1 MRKIFT
7 LVLISSTLFVNSQIK
22 SGGSYKEYFQEGS
35 YLLLEDNFSQA
46 QENFEAAYAIDS
58 TNANVNYMLGICYLH
73 SALQKPKAEY
83 FLAKAVTNVSR
94 TYKTDDAS
102 EKAAAP
108 LAHLFYGEALHI
120 NYKFDEAIAQ
130 YDEFKKFVSAKD
142 KEWMKLVVR
151 HKETATYA
159 KELVA
164 IPMNV
169 QITNLGDSINSQYP
183 DYSPV
188 LSADERTLI
197 FTTRRPNTTGGFKEV
212 NGLYNED
219 VVVCYKDDN
228 GKWTTPTSISSNI
241 NTSAMEAVI
250 NLSPDGQTLIIYKD
264 GGEGMAGNIYYS
276 NYDGKDWTTLKEFGS
291 DVNSK
296 YQESHACLS
305 ADGNVLFFVS
315 DRPGGMGG
323 KDIYRCIRLPNGIWS
338 KALNMGP
345 TINTEYDEDGAF
357 IHPDGVTFFFSSNGH
372 KTMGGYDIFF
382 ASLNS
387 ENKFSEVT
395 NLGFPINT
403 TDDDVFFVTS
413 PDGKRSY
420 LSSAKDG
427 GFGEKDIYM
436 VSIPG
441 AKEKPLALFKGQIVP
456 AEGEKLPEDII
467 IIVKDK
473 QTGEIVGSY
482 RPKLINGTFST
493 ILPPGKEYNFSY
505 QAPAGEEFYN
515 EDVFVTGD
523 LSYQEIAREV
533 NLEPVKLLGKISAK
547 KKGITLMPLVL
558 DNPKSKK
565 PVAGAKLTLQEK
577 GSDPKTIE
585 ANAQG
590 KFDGINLKPEQKYTL
605 FAEVNG
611 KKSAV
616 AEINTVG
623 IKSGKVVNQVLYVD
637 GGKVETATAAKE
649 VTMDL
654 VVKNAKNKKPIAN
667 AEVTLT
673 DADGEKINVTT
684 NEKGV
689 AKIPLI
695 AATKYKVIAIS
706 DASTSEEI
714 TITTPGAKSKKPF
727 NKTILINLASTVVTN
742 NTNNN
747 TSTNATSDLP
757 PSEYE
762 FFFTYNKKKINNA
775 DAAWTNFID
784 KIVELS
790 KQKVVM
796 VQISSS
802 ASRVPCRG
810 GNKRL
815 ASARAKKLSTSIKEA
830 VAAKGGDISKV
841 KFTRKAKVGGPKY
854 RGDFNIGRKKYEK
867 FQYVKAKAS

>member
-7 LVLISSTLFVNSQIK
+7 LVLISSALFVNSQIK
-22 SGGSYKEYFQEGS
+22 SGGSYKDYFQEGS
-35 YLLLEDNFSQA
+35 YLLLEDNYILA

-58 TNANVNYMLGICYLH
+58 TSANVNYMLGICYLH

-83 FLAKAVTNVSR
+83 FLANAVKNVSR

-102 EKAAAP
+102 EKASAP

-120 NYKFDEAIAQ
+120 NYKFDEAIKQ

-142 KEWMKLVVR
+142 KEWTKLVVR
-151 HKETATYA
+151 HKETANYA

-169 QITNLGDSINSQYP
+169 QITNLGDSVNSQYP

-228 GKWTTPTSISSNI
+228 GKWTAPQSISPNI

-276 NYDGKDWTTLKEFGS
+276 TYDGKDWTTLKEFGS

-315 DRPGGMGG
+315 DRPGGIGG
-323 KDIYRCIRLPNGIWS
+323 KDIYRCIKLPNGIWS

-372 KTMGGYDIFF
+372 KSMGGYDIFF

-420 LSSAKDG
+420 LSSGKDG
-427 GFGEKDIYM
+427 GYGEKDIYM

-523 LSYQEIAREV
+523 LTYQEIAREV

-547 KKGITLMPLVL
+547 KKSITLMPVVL
-558 DNPKSKK
+558 DNPKSKT
-565 PVAGAKLTLQEK
+565 PVIGAKITLQEK
-577 GSDPKTIE
+577 GSDTQIID

-590 KFDGINLKPEQKYTL
+590 KFDGVNLKPEKKYTI

-611 KKSAV
+611 KKSAI
-616 AEINTVG
+616 ADISTVG
-623 IKSGKVVNQVLYVD
+623 VKSGKVVNQILYVD
-637 GGKVETATAAKE
+637 GGKVITAAAKD
-649 VTMDL
+649 VTLDL
-654 VVKNAKNKKPIAN
+654 AVKNSKTKKPIAN
-667 AEVTLT
+667 AAVTLT
-673 DADGEKINVTT
+673 DADGGKIEATT
-684 NEKGV
+684 NEKGIANV
-689 AKIPLI
+689 PLS
-695 AATKYKVIAIS
+695 AGTKYKLIAVS

-714 TITTPGAKSKKPF
+714 TFTTPAAKSKKSF
-727 NKTILINLASTVVTN
+727 NKTILINQSAVASN

-747 TSTNATSDLP
+747 THTNTNATSDLP

-762 FFFTYNKKKINNA
+762 FYFTYNQKKINDA
-775 DAAWTNFID
+775 DAVWTNFID
-784 KIVELS
+784 KVVELS
-790 KQKVVM
+790 KQKTVTVR
-796 VQISSS
+796 ISSS
-802 ASRVPCRG
+802 ASRVPCRN

-815 ASARAKKLSTSIKEA
+815 ASARAKKLQSLIKEA
-830 VAAKGGDISKV
+830 LEAKGGNVAKIKFSK
-841 KFTRKAKVGGPKY
+841 KSKVGGPKY